1 MDAVFE
7 DRGRQY
13 RVAEGDS
20 VLLDRRPA
28 DKGDR
33 IEFDRVLLCNRD
45 DGTHVG
51 APYLEGA
58 RVVAEVQAQELG
70 PKTIIGK
77 IRRRKRYRRKTG
89 FRARYTRVQI
99 KDISLTNVE

>member
-7 DRGRQY
+7 DGSRQY
-13 RVAEGDS
+13 RVSEGDS
-20 VLLDRRPA
+20 VLVDRRPG
-28 DKGDR
+28 DKGQR
-33 IEFDRVLLCNRD
+33 IEFDRVLVCTRD

-58 RVVAEVQAQELG
+58 KVVAQVQAQELG

-77 IRRRKRYRRKTG
+77 IRRRKRYRRKIG

-99 KDISLTNVE
+99 KEINLADMK